1 MALKGGKREPIWLE
15 VVTCHPLLNF
25 DFVGWDPLEEG
36 QYGLSVLMLMLL
48 TYIDDYWF
56 SYETSSPSHLDRTF
70 DTTLLQPGNPHI
82 SFCI

>member
-25 DFVGWDPLEEG
+25 EFVEWDPLEENSMR
-36 QYGLSVLMLMLL
+36 LSVSMLMLL
-48 TYIDDYWF
+48 TYIYDYWF
-56 SYETSSPSHLDRTF
+56 RYEAPSPDHLDRTS

-82 SFCI
+82 SFYI